1 MVHMSASANTLHGK
15 ALSSTRTA
23 MTAFNS
29 PHDDGRPMVV
39 LLHIQHAF
47 EMLLKT
53 ALFQEGARVFGKK
66 SGRLA
71 VST

>member
-1 MVHMSASANTLHGK
+1 MRATAKTLHCK
-15 ALSSTRTA
+15 ALSSMPTA

-29 PHDDGRPMVV
+29 PHDEGRPTVV

-47 EMLLKT
+47 EMRLNA
-53 ALFQEGARVFGKK
+53 ALFQGGAKVFDKK

>member
-1 MVHMSASANTLHGK
+1 MVHMRTTAKTLHGK
-15 ALSSTRTA
+15 ALSSMRTA

-29 PHDDGRPMVV
+29 PHDDRRSTVV

-47 EMLLKT
+47 EMLLKA
-53 ALFQEGARVFGKK
+53 ALLQGGRVLDEK

-71 VST
+71 VSA

>member
-1 MVHMSASANTLHGK
+1 MVHMRAAAKTLHCK
-15 ALSSTRTA
+15 ALSCMRTA

-29 PHDDGRPMVV
+29 PYDDGRPTVV

-47 EMLLKT
+47 EMLLNA
-53 ALFQEGARVFGKK
+53 ALLHGGAKVFDAK